1 MGLRGSCLIPMRSSP
16 APPAMY
22 EAVPSWVLSQSTS
35 TGSGGVSPPFG
46 PHQIQDTGRLRTSS
60 ALLLGAFGVAS
71 VRRRG
76 AGRRAPRLPARV
88 CPPAVEE
95 PDPDEEDVEEDWG
108 QPVEDELRFFRDE
121 AEDTPFHLKE
131 ESASFAHDVEE
142 GDFIEVLPDFDLR
155 NQDTALPEEDDA
167 EFGMD
172 FVPEYE
178 ASYGVGDSEDSGR
191 SSSFSLDKTMVGSL
205 VLQPGSFSEIC
216 LTADWS
222 LKDGG
227 WTVPSLGYA
236 FSVSIHPAAA
246 SLHAGRLASLE
257 LKATC
262 SVSSTGLK
270 ATLEPGTSQ
279 LKVDCASKGLPCEW
293 SEADLE
299 PCLLLLAEK
308 AFARDQ
314 AAAKLGE
321 CRLLVV
327 VLATE
332 PLRSGAI
339 QAAKLVAI
347 PA

>member
-1 MGLRGSCLIPMRSSP
+1 M
-16 APPAMY
+16 
-22 EAVPSWVLSQSTS
+22 
-35 TGSGGVSPPFG
+35 
-46 PHQIQDTGRLRTSS
+46 
-60 ALLLGAFGVAS
+60 
-71 VRRRG
+71 
-76 AGRRAPRLPARV
+76 
-88 CPPAVEE
+88 
-95 PDPDEEDVEEDWG
+95 
-108 QPVEDELRFFRDE
+108 EDELRFFRDE
-121 AEDTPFHLKE
+121 AEDTPFQLKE
-131 ESASFAHDVEE
+131 ESTSSFAHDVEE
-142 GDFIEVLPDFDLR
+142 GDFIEVLPDFG
-155 NQDTALPEEDDA
+155 NQEVALPEEEDA

-178 ASYGVGDSEDSGR
+178 ASYGVGDLEEGR
-191 SSSFSLDKTMVGSL
+191 SSSFSLEKAMVGSL

-236 FSVSIHPAAA
+236 FLVSIHPAAA
-246 SLHAGRLASLE
+246 SLHAGRLACLE

-279 LKVDCASKGLPCEW
+279 LKVDCAGKGLPCEW

-299 PCLLLLAEK
+299 NCLLLLAEK
-308 AFARDQ
+308 AFARDP

-321 CRLLVV
+321 CRLLVA